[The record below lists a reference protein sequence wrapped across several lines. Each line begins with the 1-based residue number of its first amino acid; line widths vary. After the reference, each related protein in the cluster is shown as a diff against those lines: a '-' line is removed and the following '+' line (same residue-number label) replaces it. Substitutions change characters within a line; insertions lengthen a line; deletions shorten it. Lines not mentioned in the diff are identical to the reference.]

1 MVRSGVLVT
10 PRDRAM
16 LAWIGR
22 HGIVTPEQLARRF
35 FARSDGELG
44 MRVAYRRFAK
54 LESLWLLRRDATP
67 HSRSPH
73 VIRLTQAGAT
83 AGEIDIAPARLV
95 EPEIRHSLA
104 LVDLM
109 EQLTEAHP
117 DCAAR
122 TEREI
127 RTDRWHERSSG
138 TRRPGCGRTPDGELI
153 LASGKLVAVE
163 LDLTPKRTKDFER
176 ILRSYK
182 QERFDLVW
190 WYVLPGTLPRLRKVV
205 VDNRADDYVEVRSW
219 PG

>member
-1 MVRSGVLVT
+1 
-10 PRDRAM
+10 M

-22 HGIVTPEQLARRF
+22 HGIVTAEQVARRF
-35 FARSDGELG
+35 FARSDGDVG

-54 LESLWLLRRDATP
+54 LESLGLLRRDATP
-67 HSRSPH
+67 LWRSRQ
-73 VIRLTQAGAT
+73 VIRLTKTGAT
-83 AGEIDIAPARLV
+83 AGEVDLAPARLV

-109 EQLTEAHP
+109 EELTEAHP
-117 DCAAR
+117 DCSPR

-127 RTDRWHERSSG
+127 RTDRRHERSSG
-138 TRRPGCGRTPDGELI
+138 TRRPGRGRTPDGELT
-153 LASGKLVAVE
+153 LASGKVVAIE

-190 WYVLPGTLPRLRKVV
+190 WYVLPGTLPRLSRVV
-205 VDNRADDYVEVRSW
+205 ADNRADDFVDVRPW
-219 PG
+219 VG

>member
-1 MVRSGVLVT
+1 MVWSGVLVT

-35 FARSDGELG
+35 FARSDGDVG

-54 LESLWLLRRDATP
+54 LQSLGLLRRDATP

-73 VIRLTQAGAT
+73 VIRLTQAGAK

-109 EQLTEAHP
+109 ERLTEAHP

-122 TEREI
+122 TGARDPDRPLARAVHGDAAA
-127 RTDRWHERSSG
+127 RTRTHP
-138 TRRPGCGRTPDGELI
+138 RR
-153 LASGKLVAVE
+153 
-163 LDLTPKRTKDFER
+163 
-176 ILRSYK
+176 
-182 QERFDLVW
+182 
-190 WYVLPGTLPRLRKVV
+190 
-205 VDNRADDYVEVRSW
+205 RADPGVREAGRRRAGSHAEAHQ
-219 PG
+219 

>member
-22 HGIVTPEQLARRF
+22 HGIVTPEQVARRF
-35 FARSDGELG
+35 FARADGDVG
-44 MRVAYRRFAK
+44 MRVAYRRFTK
-54 LESLWLLRRDATP
+54 LESLRLLRRDGTP
-67 HSRSPH
+67 HTRSPH
-73 VIRLTQAGAT
+73 VIRLTRAGAT

-109 EQLTEAHP
+109 EQLTEANP
-117 DCAAR
+117 DCEAR

-138 TRRPGCGRTPDGELI
+138 TRRPGRGRTPDGELTWRPG
-153 LASGKLVAVE
+153 SWS
-163 LDLTPKRTKDFER
+163 
-176 ILRSYK
+176 RS
-182 QERFDLVW
+182 
-190 WYVLPGTLPRLRKVV
+190 
-205 VDNRADDYVEVRSW
+205 SW
-219 PG
+219 T